1 MAFSIWYTFPKR
13 TINWLINLFSSRLE
27 GRITHFE
34 FNPTGESIATL
45 DNKDVCLM
53 SKVDTNKYNFHLKIG
68 VLSGNL
74 EMLYFY

>member
-1 MAFSIWYTFPKR
+1 MAFSIWYIFPKR
-13 TINWLINLFSSRLE
+13 TINWLINSFSSLLE
-27 GRITHFE
+27 GRITSFE
-34 FNPTGESIATL
+34 FNLTGESIATL
-45 DNKDVCLM
+45 NNKGVCLI